1 MTLRRRG
8 CRLARLAD
16 GAVVVKMGNTH
27 VLATACSART
37 AGEGSDFL
45 PLSVEY
51 REKLMAVGRIP
62 QTFNRRE
69 GAPKEREILVARAVD
84 RPLRPLFPKGYFYET
99 QVRPPSGP
107 WPPTPPLHHLSAGTH

>member
-1 MTLRRRG
+1 
-8 CRLARLAD
+8 
-16 GAVVVKMGNTH
+16 
-27 VLATACSART
+27 
-37 AGEGSDFL
+37 
-45 PLSVEY
+45 
-51 REKLMAVGRIP
+51 MAVGRIP

>member
-1 MTLRRRG
+1 
-8 CRLARLAD
+8 LARLAD
-16 GAVVVKMGNTH
+16 GAAVVKMGDTH

-37 AGEGSDFL
+37 AEEGKDFL
-45 PLSVEY
+45 PLAVEY

-69 GAPKEREILVARAVD
+69 GAPKEREVLVARAVD

-99 QVRPPSGP
+99 QVQRD
-107 WPPTPPLHHLSAGTH
+107 AGVLRSYVTIKQRLR